1 MNLGYL
7 YVMGQ
12 SHFRS
17 FRWLTVKIV
26 IPIKQEF
33 YQQKYP
39 ILQGFQPLS
48 AKIDPESDCL
58 QGLFREIQLV
68 SISENQFCGNIK
80 TYSHSM
86 VPMGLGVRSSRTRLM
101 PSTSWVMR

>member
-1 MNLGYL
+1 MASTIGIQLIRILQSKEKKWAEIKGFQPTEHY
-7 YVMGQ
+7 YAVMGQ

-39 ILQGFQPLS
+39 ILQGF
-48 AKIDPESDCL
+48 
-58 QGLFREIQLV
+58 
-68 SISENQFCGNIK
+68 
-80 TYSHSM
+80 
-86 VPMGLGVRSSRTRLM
+86 
-101 PSTSWVMR
+101 